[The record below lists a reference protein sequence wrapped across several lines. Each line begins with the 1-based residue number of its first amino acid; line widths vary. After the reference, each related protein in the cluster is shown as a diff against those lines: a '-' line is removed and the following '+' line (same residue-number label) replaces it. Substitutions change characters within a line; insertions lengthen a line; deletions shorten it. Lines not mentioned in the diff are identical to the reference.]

1 MVLSSGWATGPSRT
15 GRGLRMTTL
24 AAAFSARLD
33 DGRSDPFRTAAV
45 KHVAMMLRN
54 GAPNVGATV
63 QPFAWTTGHS
73 FGGRL
78 WSYVG
83 SMDAVAFQAFCAEC
97 EKAI

>member
-1 MVLSSGWATGPSRT
+1 
-15 GRGLRMTTL
+15 MTTL
-24 AAAFSARLD
+24 ATIFSARLD
-33 DGRSDPFRTAAV
+33 DGRSESESFRAAAV
-45 KHVAMMLRN
+45 KHVSMMLRN
-54 GAPNVGATV
+54 GAPNVGAAV